1 MNNKFFA
8 LVDTSRD
15 EFIGTVQEVQL
26 LSLNTEDSVSC
37 QLRSQGK
44 IFDRLQ
50 LLTMPSFRKVK
61 PKHKQA

>member
-1 MNNKFFA
+1 MNKKFFA
-8 LVDTSRD
+8 LVDTNRA

-26 LSLNTEDSVSC
+26 LSLNTEDSVFC

-50 LLTMPSFRKVK
+50 LLTMPSFIKVK
-61 PKHKQA
+61 PKHKHA